1 MKSIVLA
8 SSSSRRKELLE
19 TLGLKFTVDAAEIE
33 EDIGR
38 KLKPADLVKTIS
50 LEKATAAATRHP
62 DSIVIA
68 ADTFGVLGDKLLGKP
83 RSSAEAVAM
92 LRMMSGRCHSV
103 LTGFTIL
110 DSRAGRTVSKVVE
123 TRVYFKRL
131 NDEDIQNYVWSGEPL
146 DKAGAYAIQGSG
158 SSLIER
164 IDGDYYNVIGLPLY
178 ALVSELKKFGV
189 ILPGGVSQASLR
201 NLPPGSPWKKPPA
214 G

>member
-1 MKSIVLA
+1 MLPLPRGAKSCWKRI
-8 SSSSRRKELLE
+8 
-19 TLGLKFTVDAAEIE
+19 GLKFTVDASEVE

-50 LEKATAAATRHP
+50 LEKATAAAARHP

-68 ADTFGVLGDKLLGKP
+68 ADTIGVLGNKLLGKP
-83 RSSAEAVAM
+83 CSAAEAVAM
-92 LRMMSGRCHSV
+92 LRMMSGRGHSV

-110 DSRAGRTVSKVVE
+110 DSGDGRTVSKVVE
-123 TRVYFKRL
+123 TRVYFKKL
-131 NDEDIQNYVWSGEPL
+131 NDEEIENYIRSGEPL
-146 DKAGAYAIQGSG
+146 DKAGAYAIQGIG

-164 IDGDYYNVIGLPLY
+164 IEGDYYNVIGLPLY

-189 ILPGGVSQASLR
+189 TLPGGVSHASLR
-201 NLPPGSPWKKPPA
+201 NPPPGSPWRKRPA